1 MSWDP
6 LTPSEIKLC
15 EYYIIIQK
23 HIAKCWTAFYKTT
36 IKILRTRDK
45 RQKLSA
51 LTPHSKVS
59 NKMLFYL
66 TQSL

>member
-1 MSWDP
+1 MSWD
-6 LTPSEIKLC
+6 LSIPSEIILC
-15 EYYIIIQK
+15 EYERIIQK
-23 HIAKCWTAFYKTT
+23 HIAKCRTAFYKTT